1 MTGGEA
7 QKESLGEIF
16 TRDFLMIATIN
27 LCMFFGFQ
35 MLNVGLPVYMAQL
48 GAAGQVVGLAAT
60 LMTVTATLVRVFTGA
75 LLDRFG
81 RMGMLIG
88 GGVIMVCSV
97 VSYAIFPVVGII
109 LGLRLLQGI
118 GWGFGSTASST
129 IAADVIPKRRFAEG
143 MGYFA
148 LTNALSS
155 AIAPAV
161 SIELVQGV
169 GSVHMI
175 LVAAGITI
183 VSLVLS
189 IVEALIGRRK
199 RGTGGVGG
207 ASEDSP
213 ARQQAAGQQAAQPQP
228 TQPQVVRP
236 QAEGV
241 RASESHHG
249 DPQGIQSQVDAMQAA
264 HPQPPKAPSKLETLF
279 ERRAVVPGILM
290 LLVNVGFGCIT
301 TFIALHAESQGV
313 GGVSL
318 YFIVYA
324 VVSLVTRPYIGRLID
339 RYGYRAP
346 AILSSVCTA
355 GTLVFIGVSSST
367 WMFAGAGALGGLGIG
382 TAMGTFQAMAVAS
395 VEPWRR
401 GVATSTYLTAFDT
414 GIAIGSL
421 LGGFLADA
429 FGYTIMYVAIALFP
443 LAAGIVSAAVVK
455 NPAPAEGAGDYSP
468 RA

>member
-1 MTGGEA
+1 MPMKGKMAGRDA
-7 QKESLGEIF
+7 QRESLGEIF
-16 TRDFLMIATIN
+16 TRDFLMISTVN

-35 MLNVGLPVYMAQL
+35 MLNVGLPVYIAQL
-48 GAAGQVVGLAAT
+48 GATSQMVGLATT
-60 LMTVTATLVRVFTGA
+60 LITVTATFVRVFTGA

-88 GGVIMVCSV
+88 GGVIMVCSI

-109 LGLRLLQGI
+109 MGLRLLHGI

-129 IAADVIPKRRFAEG
+129 IAADIIPKRRFAEG

-175 LVAAGITI
+175 IVAAGIT
-183 VSLVLS
+183 VLSLVLS
-189 IVEALIGRRK
+189 VIEAFIGRRNSK
-199 RGTGGVGG
+199 AKGTFNAPEKPPAQTQVGDLQ
-207 ASEDSP
+207 AVQQQPDSV
-213 ARQQAAGQQAAQPQP
+213 QAAHLQHKPGQA
-228 TQPQVVRP
+228 
-236 QAEGV
+236 
-241 RASESHHG
+241 
-249 DPQGIQSQVDAMQAA
+249 QAA
-264 HPQPPKAPSKLETLF
+264 HPQPASAPSKLETLF

-301 TFIALHAESQGV
+301 TFIALHADNQGV

-324 VVSLVTRPYIGRLID
+324 VVSLLTRPYIGRLID
-339 RYGYRAP
+339 RYGYRVP
-346 AILSSVCTA
+346 AILSSACTA
-355 GTLVFIGVSSST
+355 GTLVFIGFSSNI
-367 WMFAGAGALGGLGIG
+367 WMFAGAGVLGGLGIG
-382 TAMGTFQAMAVAS
+382 TSMGTFQAMAVAS

-401 GVATSTYLTAFDT
+401 GVATSTYMTAFDT
-414 GIAIGSL
+414 GIAVGSL
-421 LGGFLADA
+421 LGGFLVDA
-429 FGYTIMYVAIALFP
+429 FGYTVMYVAIALFP
-443 LAAGIVSAAVVK
+443 LAAGVVSAAVVK
-455 NPAPAEGAGDYSP
+455 DTTPSIDEKPEKG
-468 RA
+468 